1 MTFSTGT
8 CTEFFPSLLPDVQR
22 QAESQEGT
30 FVRVHL
36 LIHKSILQIKK
47 INKIILWNTFYS
59 PLKRI
64 FTFLLETCELSIA
77 MQYIASLFWVV
88 PNTER
93 Q

>member
-1 MTFSTGT
+1 M
-8 CTEFFPSLLPDVQR
+8 QR

-36 LIHKSILQIKK
+36 LDHKRILQVKKK
-47 INKIILWNTFYS
+47 IIIILWNTFYS

-64 FTFLLETCELSIA
+64 FTFLLETCEFSIA
-77 MQYIASLFWVV
+77 MQYIASLCWAV

>member
-22 QAESQEGT
+22 QAESQEIT

-47 INKIILWNTFYS
+47 KKIILWNTFYN

-64 FTFLLETCELSIA
+64 FTFLLETCEFGIA
-77 MQYIASLFWVV
+77 MQYIASLCWVV